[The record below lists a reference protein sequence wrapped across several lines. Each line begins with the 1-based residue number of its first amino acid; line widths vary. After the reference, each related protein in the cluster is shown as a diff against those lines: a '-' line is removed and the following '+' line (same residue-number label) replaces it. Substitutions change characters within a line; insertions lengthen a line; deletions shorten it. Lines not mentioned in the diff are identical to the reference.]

1 MINCDGWLIDPMR
14 LLAVSAVVEEN
25 GVYWF
30 SLQMI
35 CGEEHLIC
43 RCRQVDILDLQ
54 TRFLRALSE
63 RGTGFPKKD
72 AGERFWGWQH

>member
-14 LLAVSAVVEEN
+14 LLGVGAVVEEY

-30 SLQMI
+30 SVKLI

-43 RCRQVDILDLQ
+43 RRREVDILDLQ
-54 TRFLRALSE
+54 TRLLSAMAD
-63 RGTGFPKKD
+63 RGKGFQRRD
-72 AGERFWGWQH
+72 RGERFWGWQH